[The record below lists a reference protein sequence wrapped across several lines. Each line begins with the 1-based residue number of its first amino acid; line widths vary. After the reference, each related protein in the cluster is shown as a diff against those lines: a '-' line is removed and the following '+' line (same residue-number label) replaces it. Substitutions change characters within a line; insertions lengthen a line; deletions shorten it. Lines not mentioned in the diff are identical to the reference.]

1 VDETA
6 TYPSSLSLES
16 TFTAGDTAL
25 EFVFTWVLPDLFG
38 EFFDSA
44 CAIVLVVRKAKI
56 KVNEA
61 RVSKYFICLPPKS

>member
-38 EFFDSA
+38 KFFDSA

-61 RVSKYFICLPPKS
+61 RVSKYFIFLPPK